1 MFEAALEGLAGVLQP
16 QALAFMTLGVLIGS
30 VVGFL
35 PGIGGPSTLAIMLP
49 FVMTMTDPLLVIA
62 LLVGMD
68 AVGNTASAFTSILIS
83 VPGSSGS
90 QATILDGYPMAKK
103 GEAARALSAS
113 FVASLLGGF
122 FGALVLFAS
131 LPILRPLVLSFSS
144 PEFFILTLWGVS
156 MVGILSGNAPIKGLL
171 AGILGVMISTV
182 GLDVKSGIERFA
194 FDVAYL
200 WEGVNLVIVALGI
213 FAIPEVI
220 DLASR
225 KTSIAKAEEF
235 GRGFREGI
243 LDVFRNWWLLLRTSA
258 VGAWVGFLPGLG
270 SSVAD
275 WFAYAHAVQT
285 EKNRENFGK
294 GDVRGVIASEGAN
307 NAKEGGDYIPTL
319 AFGIPGGTSTALVL
333 TAFIAVGIKPGPEML
348 TTQLNLTFAVIWTL
362 VIANIIA
369 TAICM
374 GFARQIARLCFMPF
388 YAVVPPIVAFV
399 FIGAFAA
406 NFHSYDLIAL
416 MVFSLLGFFMRR
428 NGWPRPP
435 LILGVVLGGKME
447 LYLWLSYTR
456 YGFEWLWRP
465 MVIALIVLLVAS
477 IVYPIVTGRR
487 EKREK
492 EQLLLKGLQKEK

>member
-1 MFEAALEGLAGVLQP
+1 MLEAALEGLAGVVQP
-16 QALAFMTLGVLIGS
+16 EAMAFMALGVLIGS
-30 VVGFL
+30 LVGFL

-49 FVMTMTDPLLVIA
+49 FVMTMKDPLLVIA
-62 LLVGMD
+62 LIVGMD

-122 FGALVLFAS
+122 FGAFVLFAS
-131 LPILRPLVLSFSS
+131 LPVLRPVVLAFSS

-171 AGILGVMISTV
+171 AGILGVLIGTV
-182 GLDVKSGIERFA
+182 GLDTKSGIERYA
-194 FDVAYL
+194 FDVSYL
-200 WEGVNLVIVALGI
+200 WEGIELVLVALGL
-213 FAIPEVI
+213 FGIPEVI

-235 GRGFREGI
+235 GRGYLEGI
-243 LDVFRNWWLLLRTSA
+243 LDVFRHWWLLIRTS
-258 VGAWVGFLPGLG
+258 VIGAWIGFLPGLG

-294 GDVRGVIASEGAN
+294 GDIRGVIASEGAN

-319 AFGIPGGTSTALVL
+319 AFGIPGGTSTALIL
-333 TAFIAVGIKPGPEML
+333 TAFVAVGINPGPDML

-362 VIANIIA
+362 VIANILA
-369 TAICM
+369 TALCM
-374 GFARQIARLCFMPF
+374 LFSRPIARMCFLPF
-388 YAVVPPIVAFV
+388 YAIVPPIVAFI

-406 NFHSYDLIAL
+406 NFHSYDLTAL
-416 MVFSLLGFFMRR
+416 MIFSLLGFFMRR
-428 NGWPRPP
+428 YGWPRPP
-435 LILGVVLGGKME
+435 LLLGVVLGEKME

-456 YGFEWLWRP
+456 YGLEWLTRP
-465 MVIALIVLLVAS
+465 MVMALIALLIAS
-477 IVYPIVTGRR
+477 VVYPIVAGRKG
-487 EKREK
+487 KRAAEVSVA
-492 EQLLLKGLQKEK
+492 GA

>member
-1 MFEAALEGLAGVLQP
+1 MFEAALEGLTGVLQP
-16 QALAFMTLGVLIGS
+16 EALAFMCLGVLIGS
-30 VVGFL
+30 LVGFL

-49 FVMTMTDPLLVIA
+49 FVMTMQDPLLVIA

-90 QATILDGYPMAKK
+90 QATILDGHPMAKN

-113 FVASLLGGF
+113 FIASLLGGL

-131 LPILRPLVLSFSS
+131 LPVLRPLVLSFSS
-144 PEFFILTLWGVS
+144 PEFFILTLWGIS

-171 AGILGVMISTV
+171 AGILGVLIATV
-182 GLDVKSGIERFA
+182 GLDTKSGIERFS

-200 WEGVNLVIVALGI
+200 WEGIDLVLVALGL
-213 FAIPEVI
+213 FGIPEVI
-220 DLASR
+220 DLAGR
-225 KTSIAKAEEF
+225 KGSIAKAEEF
-235 GRGFREGI
+235 GRGYLHGI
-243 LDVFRNWWLLLRTSA
+243 LDVFRNWWLLLRTSV

-285 EKNRENFGK
+285 GKNRENFGK

-333 TAFIAVGIKPGPEML
+333 TAFIAVGIKPGPDML
-348 TTQLNLTFAVIWTL
+348 TSQLNLTFAVIWTL
-362 VIANIIA
+362 VIANIVA
-369 TAICM
+369 TALCM
-374 GFARQIARLCFMPF
+374 GFAKPIARICFLPF
-388 YAVVPPIVAFV
+388 NAIVPPVVAFI

-406 NFHSYDLIAL
+406 NFHSYDLTAL
-416 MVFSLLGFFMRR
+416 MIFSSLGFFMRR
-428 NGWPRPP
+428 YGWPRAP
-435 LILGVVLGGKME
+435 LILGVVLGEKME

-456 YGFEWLWRP
+456 YGFDWLARP
-465 MVIALIVLLVAS
+465 MVIVLILLLIAS
-477 IVYPIVTGRR
+477 IAYPIITGRKNTR
-487 EKREK
+487 GTEES
-492 EQLLLKGLQKEK
+492 LAGA